1 MRTYVLLAT
10 SAYCALAF
18 AIPVEAIAQET
29 EVSAVAAEAESA
41 AIDRRLSTVTVT
53 STRREENIQNTGTS
67 ISALDESKLKTQSV
81 DSVEDVAGL
90 VPGLQ
95 VATYQGDTSIFIRGI
110 GTPVIIAGNDSSTST
125 YVNGVHLSRAAGI
138 GPSFFDLERLEVLR
152 GPQGTL
158 YGRNATGGAVN
169 IVTKGPSEE
178 WEGEASLILGNYDRT
193 KVFGAISGPIS
204 DNLRARLAVQKETRS
219 GYTTV
224 NLARG
229 TLPPSQPDL
238 SFDAEDKDD
247 ITARLTIEADLSET
261 VTLTLIGDYYKADD
275 RANVFHFASLG
286 YQDEVPDWLDSR
298 EGSQTLPYFGIKNS
312 GRISEA
318 GSRDIYSG
326 VDYFNDTEVW
336 GLTGRIDWKL
346 QDYDVQLIAGY
357 RDTNPFFQNS
367 FDLGDTF
374 NTYYQRG
381 EDHQQWSADFQIS
394 SPETKR
400 FSWIAGGGYFSEEND
415 IQNNIFGDFWEPIFI
430 QGFMD
435 LQAAGVL
442 PAFPVVIPESTLCC
456 ELHLNGDQQTDAYNI
471 FLDTSFDLT
480 ETLVLKTG
488 VRYSEEERDGNQ
500 RFDIAFLPA
509 TAGGEQV
516 RFAPNTIFFPN
527 AVSEDR
533 DGVVPDPFG
542 FVIAPVQGP
551 ATFDAW
557 TPKVGL
563 EWTAS
568 EDVFVY
574 LSAQRG
580 FKSGG
585 YNIGSSQLDAFEPE
599 KIWAYEGGVK
609 SSLMAEKLRL
619 NGAVFLYD
627 YTNLQAQD
635 SIGNQP
641 IIRNVGKA
649 EVKGAELEFAALLS
663 DVFSIDG
670 SVTYVDAT
678 FTEGLLSEPLRPAPL
693 TDAAG
698 SLIRDLDG
706 LRLPRAPKW
715 KANFG
720 VQADFSAFS
729 GDVTLRADY
738 SYQDKIYFT
747 VFNIDAASQ
756 DAYGVVRARAA
767 YQPKDG
773 RYEIA
778 LFGENLTDETYFTNQ
793 ILTGTTYG
801 AEFVGSL
808 GAPMTYGI
816 ELSTQF

>member
-1 MRTYVLLAT
+1 MRTYTLLAT
-10 SAYCALAF
+10 SAWCALAF
-18 AIPVEAIAQET
+18 AIP
-29 EVSAVAAEAESA
+29 AESA
-41 AIDRRLSTVTVT
+41 AQEVDTSTVISEVDVAAVDRRLSTVTVT
-53 STRREENIQNTGTS
+53 ANRREENIQSTGTS
-67 ISALDESKLKTQSV
+67 ISALDDSKLKMLSV

-90 VPGLQ
+90 LPGLQ

-110 GTPVIIAGNDSSTST
+110 GTPVIIAGSDSSTST
-125 YVNGVHLSRAAGI
+125 YVNGVYVSRAAAI
-138 GPSFFDLERLEVLR
+138 GPSFFDVKRLEVLR

-158 YGRNATGGAVN
+158 YGRNATGGSVN
-169 IVTKGPSEE
+169 ILTKKPGED
-178 WEGEASLILGNYDRT
+178 WEGEASLTLGNYDRT
-193 KVFGAISGPIS
+193 KVFGAIGGPIS
-204 DNLRARLAVQKETRS
+204 DTLRARLAVQKETRS

-224 NLARG
+224 HLARG
-229 TLPPSQPDL
+229 ILPPSQPDRT
-238 SFDAEDKDD
+238 FDAEDKDD
-247 ITARLTIEADLSET
+247 ITARLTFEADLSET
-261 VTLTLIGDYYKADD
+261 VMLTVIGDYYKADD

-286 YQDEVPDWLDSR
+286 YQDEVPGWLGSR

-312 GRISEA
+312 GRISAAE
-318 GSRDIYSG
+318 SRDIFSG
-326 VDYFNDTEVW
+326 VDYFNQTEVW
-336 GLTGRIDWKL
+336 GLTGRVDWEL
-346 QDYDVQLIAGY
+346 QDYDVQLIMGY
-357 RDTNPFFQNS
+357 RDTNPYFQNS

-374 NTYYQRG
+374 NTYIRRG
-381 EDHQQWSADFQIS
+381 EDHQQWSADFQIN
-394 SPETKR
+394 SPVSNR

-415 IQNNIFGDFWEPIFI
+415 IQNNIFGDFWEPIFV
-430 QGFMD
+430 QGFTD

-442 PAFPVVIPESTLCC
+442 PAFPVIIPESTLCC
-456 ELHLNGDQQTDAYNI
+456 ELHLNGDQQTDAYNFYI
-471 FLDTSFDLT
+471 DTSFDLT
-480 ETLVLKTG
+480 DTLVFKAG
-488 VRYSEEERDGNQ
+488 VRYSEEERDGHQ
-500 RFDIAFLPA
+500 QFDIAFLPA
-509 TAGGEQV
+509 IAGGEQV
-516 RFAPNTIFFPN
+516 RFAPNTNFFPN
-527 AVSEDR
+527 AVSDER
-533 DGVVPDPFG
+533 DGVMPDPFG
-542 FVIAPVQGP
+542 FVVAPVDGP

-563 EWTAS
+563 EWTPS
-568 EDVFVY
+568 DDVLLY

-585 YNIGSSQLDAFEPE
+585 YNIGSSQRTAFEPE

-609 SSLMAEKLRL
+609 SSFLDERLRL
-619 NGAVFLYD
+619 NSAVFLYN

-663 DVFSIDG
+663 DVFSLDG

-678 FTEGLLSEPLRPAPL
+678 FTEGMLTEPLRPAPL
-693 TDAAG
+693 TDEPG
-698 SLIRDLDG
+698 SLVRDLSS

-715 KANFG
+715 KANVG
-720 VQADFSAFS
+720 IQADFPAFS

-756 DAYGVVRARAA
+756 DSHGIVRARAS

-773 RYEIA
+773 RYQIA
-778 LFGENLTDETYFTNQ
+778 FFGENLTDETYFTNQ

-816 ELSTQF
+816 EISTQF